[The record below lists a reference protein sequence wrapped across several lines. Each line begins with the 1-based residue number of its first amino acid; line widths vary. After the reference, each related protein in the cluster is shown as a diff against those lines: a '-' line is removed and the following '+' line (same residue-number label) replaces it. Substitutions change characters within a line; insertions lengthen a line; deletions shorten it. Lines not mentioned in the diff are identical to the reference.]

1 MKLQKSFW
9 MRVFEFFLFFL
20 IGCPLA
26 IQIVE
31 GFFHIKNPVIEYLQI
46 ITLFFAMIFFTA
58 FYILRYSSVL
68 KRYKVFEK
76 KQKVI
81 IKKLK
86 EEKDNIE
93 KDYIDSIRL
102 NKEMT
107 NIVKRLIETERGLR
121 EKNEWLKNFFELSTK
136 IISLSSGREIVEV
149 IGEFKYESL
158 RFVRASV
165 YHAGDDK
172 KFKSLYQFGQKDV
185 HEQILFNKAK
195 EDVNIAYKV
204 ESNSI
209 IKVAIPIISEEKC
222 EGICFYV
229 IECKSVSNEDV
240 GYYISMCNFITM
252 AIKNAIYYSNLK
264 KQKSEIEDLYEKSTY
279 MNEKLKET
287 IEELNKSKAELEK
300 KNQEIEKF
308 FYETILCLSK
318 AIEYKDVYT
327 KGHCERV
334 QSIALKIAD
343 ELSLSDEEKDVLKV
357 ACLLHDIG
365 KIGVK
370 EDILNKKGSL
380 EAHEYEEIQ
389 KHPLIGYNI
398 LKDLE
403 FTDRIKKVVL
413 QHHERVD
420 GRGYPF
426 GLKDEEIDLLAKI
439 VAVADAYDAMTSD
452 RPYRKAFDK
461 ETALSEM
468 KRCAG
473 SQFDTT
479 IVEKLINLAQKGL
492 VMFL

>member
-1 MKLQKSFW
+1 LKLRRSLW
-9 MRVFEFFLFFL
+9 LGVFEFFLFFL
-20 IGCPLA
+20 IGFPLA
-26 IQIVE
+26 VQVAE
-31 GFFHIKNPVIEYLQI
+31 LFFHIRKPIIEYFQI
-46 ITLFFAMIFFTA
+46 VTLFLAIVFFTV
-58 FYILRYSSVL
+58 FYIIRYSGML
-68 KRYKVFEK
+68 KKYEVFEK
-76 KQKVI
+76 KQKFI

-93 KDYIDSIRL
+93 KSYFDSIQL

-107 NIVKRLIETERGLR
+107 NIVKRLIETERDLR
-121 EKNEWLKNFFELSTK
+121 EKNEWLKNFFELSTR
-136 IISLSSGREIVEV
+136 IISLSTVENIVATV
-149 IGEFKYESL
+149 GEYSL
-158 RFVRASV
+158 GSLQFFRMSV
-165 YHAGDDK
+165 YHDGDDRT
-172 KFKSLYQFGQKDV
+172 FRILGQFGQKDA
-185 HEQILFNKAK
+185 HEHLLLNRAK
-195 EDVNIAYKV
+195 EDTNIAYKIENKNIV
-204 ESNSI
+204 KI
-209 IKVAIPIISEEKC
+209 AIPVVSEEKC
-222 EGICFYV
+222 EGICFYG
-229 IECKSVSNEDV
+229 IKCKSTLSEDIE
-240 GYYISMCNFITM
+240 YYISLCNFITI

-279 MNEKLKET
+279 MNEKLRET
-287 IEELNKSKAELEK
+287 VEELNKSKAELEK
-300 KNQEIEKF
+300 KNKEIEKF

-334 QSIALKIAD
+334 QNIALKIAD
-343 ELSLSDEEKDVLKV
+343 ELSLSQEEKDVLKV

-370 EDILNKKGSL
+370 EDILNKRGSL
-380 EAHEYEEIQ
+380 EAHEYVEIQ

-398 LKDLE
+398 LKDLD
-403 FTDRIKKVVL
+403 FTERIKKVVL

-426 GLKDEEIDLLAKI
+426 GLKDKEIDLLAKI

-479 IVEKLINLAQKGL
+479 IVEKLLNLAQKGL

>member
-1 MKLQKSFW
+1 LKLQKNLW
-9 MRVFEFFLFFL
+9 MRIFEFFLFFL
-20 IGCPLA
+20 ICFPLA
-26 IQIVE
+26 VQVAEIFIHIQ
-31 GFFHIKNPVIEYLQI
+31 KPVIEYLKI
-46 ITLFFAMIFFTA
+46 VTLFLAVAFFTV
-58 FYILRYSSVL
+58 FYILRYGSIL
-68 KRYKVFEK
+68 KRYRVFEK

-86 EEKDNIE
+86 EEKDSIE
-93 KDYIDSIRL
+93 KNYIDSIRL

-107 NIVKRLIETERGLR
+107 NIVKRLIETERDLR
-121 EKNEWLKNFFELSTK
+121 EKNEWFKNFFELSTK
-136 IISLSSGREIVEV
+136 IISLSNVENIVEV
-149 IGEFKYESL
+149 IGEYSHGSL
-158 RFVRASV
+158 KFSRISI
-165 YHAGDDK
+165 YHDGDDK
-172 KFKSLYQFGQKDV
+172 KFKILGQFGQKDV
-185 HEQILFNKAK
+185 HEHLLLSRAK
-195 EDVNIAYKV
+195 EDINIAYKIV
-204 ESNSI
+204 NNNLV
-209 IKVAIPIISEEKC
+209 KVAIPIVSEERC
-222 EGICFYV
+222 EGICFYG
-229 IECKSVSNEDV
+229 IECKSTSSEDV
-240 GYYISMCNFITM
+240 EYYISLCNFITI

-279 MNEKLKET
+279 MNERLKDT

-300 KNQEIEKF
+300 KNQEIERF

-343 ELSLSDEEKDVLKV
+343 ELSLSEEEKNVLKV

-380 EAHEYEEIQ
+380 EDHEYKEIQ

-426 GLKDEEIDLLAKI
+426 GLKDEEIDLLAKV

-461 ETALSEM
+461 QAALSEM

-479 IVEKLINLAQKGL
+479 IVEKLINLVQKGL

>member
-1 MKLQKSFW
+1 
-9 MRVFEFFLFFL
+9 MRVFEFFLFIL
-20 IGCPLA
+20 IGFPLA
-26 IQIVE
+26 VHVAE
-31 GFFHIKNPVIEYLQI
+31 VFFHIEKPIIEYLQI
-46 ITLFFAMIFFTA
+46 VTLFCAIVFFTI
-58 FYILRYSSVL
+58 FYILRYGSIL
-68 KRYKVFEK
+68 KRYRVFEK

-86 EEKDNIE
+86 EEKDSIE
-93 KDYIDSIRL
+93 RNYIDSIRL

-107 NIVKRLIETERGLR
+107 NIVKRLIETERNLR

-136 IISLSSGREIVEV
+136 IISLSNVENIVEV
-149 IGEFKYESL
+149 IGEYRHEGL
-158 RFVRASV
+158 RFLRMSV
-165 YHAGDDK
+165 YHNGEDK
-172 KFKSLYQFGQKDV
+172 RFKILSQFGQKDV
-185 HEQILFNKAK
+185 YEQLLLNRAK
-195 EDVNIAYKV
+195 EDFNIAYKI
-204 ESNSI
+204 ENNSLLKI
-209 IKVAIPIISEEKC
+209 AIPIISEEKC

-229 IECKSVSNEDV
+229 VECKSTSNEDV

-252 AIKNAIYYSNLK
+252 AIKNAIYYSDLK
-264 KQKSEIEDLYEKSTY
+264 KQKLEIEDLYEKSTY

-308 FYETILCLSK
+308 FYETIVCLSK

-343 ELSLSDEEKDVLKV
+343 ELSLSEEEKDVLKV

-380 EAHEYEEIQ
+380 EAHEYEEI
-389 KHPLIGYNI
+389 KRHPLIGYNI
-398 LKDLE
+398 LKDLD
-403 FTDRIKKVVL
+403 FTDRIKNVVL

-452 RPYRKAFDK
+452 RPYRNAFDK
-461 ETALSEM
+461 NTALGEI

-473 SQFDTT
+473 TQFDAT